1 MRWDKNHSGWKEWCY
16 IDCLEIHCREL
27 IRKLHGIKSPV
38 LFKVRD
44 ALRKTNSYS
53 IEHYFIFSQ
62 SAIKDTSMFAH
73 FRSTSEAYRACKMI
87 RNKLVYWPSY
97 AAVGMLCSTT
107 CRTQFKSSDRCDHD
121 GNYLQV
127 GGKSLKN
134 FIGFTARIKQDTL
147 SLKGFARGLQCPVC
161 PGWLTYP

>member
-16 IDCLEIHCREL
+16 IDYLEIYCREL
-27 IRKLHGIKSPV
+27 IRKLLGIKSAV

-53 IEHYFIFSQ
+53 IEHYFIVSQ
-62 SAIKDTSMFAH
+62 SAIKDTSTFAH

-87 RNKLVYWPSY
+87 RNKLVYRPSY
-97 AAVGMLCSTT
+97 AAIGMICLTK

-121 GNYLQV
+121 VNYLQV
-127 GGKSLKN
+127 GVKSLKN
-134 FIGFTARIKQDTL
+134 FIGFTARIKKNAV
-147 SLKGFARGLQCPVC
+147 SLKDFARGRQCLV
-161 PGWLTYP
+161 